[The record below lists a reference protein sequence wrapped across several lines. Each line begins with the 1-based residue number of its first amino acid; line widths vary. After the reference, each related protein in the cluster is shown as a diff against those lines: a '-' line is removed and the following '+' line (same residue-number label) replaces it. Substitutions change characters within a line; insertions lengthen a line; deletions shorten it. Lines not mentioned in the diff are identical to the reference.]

1 MEITKSHALD
11 GCRVNYIKDE
21 YNSEIS
27 NVTGFQYRFFDK
39 DNKAFP
45 ILISTHAYGVIMKQ
59 IKAMMYSKQTER
71 TVDKHIKIGDQSIKV
86 EKIQYYG
93 TRPIEHQNS
102 DKDFTVTIFDESRG
116 ESVEFHL
123 ANKNRVS
130 HPDRK
135 SFLKAQRE
143 TYGKYK
149 NKKKANQV
157 VRVNNLGSQLNN
169 DSDKNIPTPAPKV
182 NFVDEIDNRIN
193 EIQIE
198 INKFEELKGQIDSL
212 KNRLEM
218 LKTLK
223 EEFSK

>member
-71 TVDKHIKIGDQSIKV
+71 IVDKHIKIGDQSIKV

-102 DKDFTVTIFDESRG
+102 DKDFTATIFDETRG

-143 TYGKYK
+143 TYGRYK
-149 NKKKANQV
+149 NKKNTNQV

-169 DSDKNIPTPAPKV
+169 DSDENIPTPAPKV

-193 EIQIE
+193 EIQNE

-218 LKTLK
+218 LNTLK

>member
-71 TVDKHIKIGDQSIKV
+71 IVDKHIKIGDQSIKV

-130 HPDRK
+130 HPGRK
-135 SFLKAQRE
+135 EFLKAQRE

-169 DSDKNIPTPAPKV
+169 DSNENIPTPAPKV

-193 EIQIE
+193 EIQNE

-218 LKTLK
+218 LKNMK